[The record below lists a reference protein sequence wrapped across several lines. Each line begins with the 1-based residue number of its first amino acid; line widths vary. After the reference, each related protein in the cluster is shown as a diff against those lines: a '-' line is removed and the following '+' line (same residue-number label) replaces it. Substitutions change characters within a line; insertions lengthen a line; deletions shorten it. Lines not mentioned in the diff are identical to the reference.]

1 MASPN
6 VSTVL
11 FVGVQ
16 NLRRG
21 RVAEILFNAAAS
33 KMNLPWKAISRGLT
47 LGTGA
52 MPRDALDFLARVNVR
67 DLLATARKPQPL
79 AEGELESA
87 SKIVAFD
94 EAAFRAAHPSP
105 NDRVEFWNAK
115 DFAAIESMVNSL
127 IARLLGGGG
136 SAPEPKPKPE
146 GKPKPKKLGTA
157 KVGRETA
164 GRRGKGVTTIFDL
177 TLGEAELKELA
188 TKLKNLCGTG
198 GTAKDGRIEIQGDHR
213 DKILEYLLGLGY
225 QAKRSGG

>member
-1 MASPN
+1 MANSPA
-6 VSTVL
+6 SLVL

-21 RVAEILFNAAAS
+21 RVAEILFNAAAT
-33 KMNLPWKAISRGLT
+33 KMNLPWRAISRGLT
-47 LGTGA
+47 PGSGA
-52 MPRDALDFLARVNVR
+52 MSKDALDFLARAGIR
-67 DLLATARKPQPL
+67 DLMATARKPL
-79 AEGELESA
+79 SLELGDIDTA
-87 SKIVAFD
+87 AKIIAFD
-94 EAAFRAAHPSP
+94 EPAFRILHPSP
-105 NDRVEFWNAK
+105 DERVEFWNTK
-115 DFAAIESMVNSL
+115 DFAATESMVNSL

-136 SAPEPKPKPE
+136 PAPEPKVEHP
-146 GKPKPKKLGTA
+146 PKPKKLGVA

-198 GTAKDGRIEIQGDHR
+198 GTAKDGRIEIQGDQR
-213 DKILEYLLGLGY
+213 DKIIEELLRMGF

>member
-1 MASPN
+1 MATP
-6 VSTVL
+6 STVL
-11 FVGVQ
+11 FLGVS

-21 RVAEILFNAAAS
+21 RVAEILFNAGAA
-33 KMNLPWKAISRGLT
+33 KLNLPWRALSRGLT
-47 LGTGA
+47 PGSGA
-52 MPRDALDFLARVNVR
+52 MPKDALDFLARTNVR

-79 AEGELESA
+79 ADGELESA
-87 SKIVAFD
+87 TKIVGFD
-94 EAAFRAAHPSP
+94 ESAFRARFPSP
-105 NDRVEFWNAK
+105 DDRFEFWNAK

-136 SAPEPKPKPE
+136 GPAPEPKPE
-146 GKPKPKKLGTA
+146 REPKPKKLGPA

-164 GRRGKGVTTIFDL
+164 GRHGKGVTTIFEL
-177 TLGEAELKELA
+177 ALGEAELKELA

>member
-1 MASPN
+1 MANPS

-21 RVAEILFNAAAS
+21 RVAEILFNSAAS
-33 KMNLPWKAISRGLT
+33 KMNLPWRAISRGLT
-47 LGTGA
+47 PGKGA
-52 MPRDALDFLARVNVR
+52 LPKDALDFLARAGIR
-67 DLLATARKPQPL
+67 DLMATARTAQAL
-79 AEGELESA
+79 GGGDLESA
-87 SKIVAFD
+87 AKIVAFD
-94 EAAFRAAHPSP
+94 EPAFRAEFPTP
-105 NDRVEFWNAK
+105 DDRVEFWNAK
-115 DFAAIESMVNSL
+115 DFAAIDSMVNGL

-136 SAPEPKPKPE
+136 SAPEPKPE
-146 GKPKPKKLGTA
+146 EKPKPKKLGTA

-213 DKILEYLLGLGY
+213 DKILEYLSGLGY